1 METTEIK
8 YPVGYQDFEE
18 IRKGGFLYVDKTN
31 LIYRLVH
38 TSKYA
43 FLSRPRR
50 FGKTLLT
57 STLHYY
63 FDGRKDLFTGLSMER
78 LEKDWTQHPVL
89 HFDFGRMKELTI
101 DELRQTLHELLN
113 KYDKSFGVTT
123 TGTPGGRLDALIQ
136 EAYSKTGHPAVVL
149 VDEYDAPI
157 MDTLHDPDKLL
168 EVRKVMRN
176 FYASLKAN
184 DKYLRFVFLTGVS
197 TFSQMGIF
205 SELNNLKKITDDD
218 RYAAICGIT
227 EQELRDNFTQGISS
241 LAEKKK
247 CSREE
252 ILAILKDK
260 YDGYHFSEALIDI
273 YNPFSLLN
281 AFDMNK
287 IDDYWFDSGTSSSLV
302 SAFHQYIGDFNLEL
316 DKIDS
321 SDWMVPSDFRKSL
334 EDHASIIPLLYQTGY
349 LTIKEYDGEN
359 EQYKLG
365 IPNAEVRVGLLKNL
379 LPIYISA
386 NGSEVSAP
394 AGRASTALRKGDI
407 SQAMEILRSLLKS
420 LPYGKNESKKYHDI
434 ETTEQYY
441 QDLYHF
447 FFSMM
452 CNLVNSEVRNST
464 GATDVVITTPLYIYV
479 IEIKIDSTPEI
490 ALSQIEEKGYA
501 VPYLTG
507 SRKVM
512 KVGVNFSTKEKTLSD
527 WKVVEA

>member
-8 YPVGYQDFEE
+8 YPVGEQDFEK
-18 IRKGGFLYVDKTN
+18 IRKGNYLYVDKTD
-31 LIYRLVH
+31 LVYKLAN
-38 TSKYA
+38 SVSYA

-50 FGKTLLT
+50 FGKTLLA

-63 FDGRKDLFTGLSMER
+63 FDGRKDLFTGLAMER
-78 LEKDWTQHPVL
+78 LEKDWTQYPVL
-89 HFDFGRMKELTI
+89 HFDLSRFKECSPEDLRIGLQDMLNSYDSIFGI
-101 DELRQTLHELLN
+101 
-113 KYDKSFGVTT
+113 TT
-123 TGTPGGRLDALIQ
+123 TGNPGFRLDKIIQ
-136 EAYSKTGHPAVVL
+136 EAYRITGKTVVL
-149 VDEYDAPI
+149 LIDEYDAPI
-157 MDTLHDPDKLL
+157 MNVLHKPDVLQ
-168 EVRKVMRN
+168 EVHNIMRN
-176 FYASLKAN
+176 FYTSLKAN

-205 SELNNLKKITDDD
+205 SELNNLDVITNDTE
-218 RYAAICGIT
+218 YASICGIT
-227 EQELRDNFTQGISS
+227 QQELLDNFKQGITDM
-241 LAEKKK
+241 ATKKAWTK
-247 CSREE
+247 EE
-252 ILAILKDK
+252 TIARLKDQ
-260 YDGYHFSEALIDI
+260 YDGYHFTGDLIDI
-273 YNPFSLLN
+273 YNPFSLIK
-281 AFDMNK
+281 AFKSKNLE
-287 IDDYWFDSGTSSSLV
+287 DYWFDTGTSSSLV
-302 SAFHQYIGDFNLEL
+302 NAFHQYIGDFNLKL

-321 SDWMVPSDFRKSL
+321 SNWMRPSDFRKSL

-365 IPNAEVRVGLLKNL
+365 IPNAEVRVGLLENL
-379 LPIYISA
+379 LPLYISV

-407 SQAMEILRSLLKS
+407 NQAMEILRSLLKS
-420 LPYGKNESKKYHDI
+420 LPYGKNESRKYHDM

-507 SRKVM
+507 PRKVI

>member
-316 DKIDS
+316 YKIDS

>member
-1 METTEIK
+1 
-8 YPVGYQDFEE
+8 
-18 IRKGGFLYVDKTN
+18 
-31 LIYRLVH
+31 
-38 TSKYA
+38 
-43 FLSRPRR
+43 LSRPRR

-63 FDGRKDLFTGLSMER
+63 FDGRKDLFTGLAMER
-78 LEKDWTQHPVL
+78 LEKDWTQYPVL
-89 HFDFGRMKELTI
+89 HFDISQAKDCSPEELTI
-101 DELRQTLHELLN
+101 ELHKMLDE
-113 KYDKSFGVTT
+113 YDKIYGIQTTSTPGSRLNELIRHIYHT
-123 TGTPGGRLDALIQ
+123 TGKQSVILI
-136 EAYSKTGHPAVVL
+136 
-149 VDEYDAPI
+149 DEYDAPV
-157 MDTLHDPDKLL
+157 MKVLHKTD
-168 EVRKVMRN
+168 VV
-176 FYASLKAN
+176 N
-184 DKYLRFVFLTGVS
+184 DKYLRFVFITGVS

-205 SELNNLKKITDDD
+205 SELNNLKKITDNDN
-218 RYAAICGIT
+218 YAAICGIT
-227 EQELRDNFTQGISS
+227 EQELRDCFTQGIST

-287 IDDYWFDSGTSSSLV
+287 IDDYWFDSGTSSSLIN
-302 SAFHQYIGDFNLEL
+302 AFHQYIGDFNLEL

-321 SDWMVPSDFRKSL
+321 SDWMKPSDFRKSL

-365 IPNAEVRVGLLKNL
+365 IPNAEVRIGLLENL
-379 LPIYISA
+379 LPLYFSA

-407 SQAMEILRSLLKS
+407 NQAMEILRSLLKS
-420 LPYGKNESKKYHDI
+420 LPYGKNESKKYHDM

-464 GATDVVITTPLYIYV
+464 GATDVVITTPMYIYV

-501 VPYLTG
+501 VPYLTEP
-507 SRKVM
+507 RKVM

>member
-1 METTEIK
+1 METIEIK

-50 FGKTLLT
+50 FGKTLLA

-63 FDGRKDLFTGLSMER
+63 FDGRKDLFTGLAMER
-78 LEKDWTQHPVL
+78 LEKEWTQYPVL

-101 DELRQTLHELLN
+101 DELRQALHELLN
-113 KYDKSFGVTT
+113 KYDRSFGVTT

-149 VDEYDAPI
+149 IDEYDAPI

-241 LAEKKK
+241 LAEKKE

-287 IDDYWFDSGTSSSLV
+287 IDDYWFDSGTSSSLIN
-302 SAFHQYIGDFNLEL
+302 AFHQYIGDFNLEL
-316 DKIDS
+316 DKIGS
-321 SDWMVPSDFRKSL
+321 SDWMEPSDFRKSL

-379 LPIYISA
+379 LPLYISA
-386 NGSEVSAP
+386 NSSEVSAP

-407 SQAMEILRSLLKS
+407 NQAMEILRSLLKS
-420 LPYGKNESKKYHDI
+420 LPYGKNESKKYHDM

-507 SRKVM
+507 PRKVM
-512 KVGVNFSTKEKTLSD
+512 KVGVNFSTKDKTLSD

>member
-1 METTEIK
+1 
-8 YPVGYQDFEE
+8 
-18 IRKGGFLYVDKTN
+18 
-31 LIYRLVH
+31 
-38 TSKYA
+38 
-43 FLSRPRR
+43 
-50 FGKTLLT
+50 
-57 STLHYY
+57 
-63 FDGRKDLFTGLSMER
+63 MER

-101 DELRQTLHELLN
+101 DELRQALHELLN